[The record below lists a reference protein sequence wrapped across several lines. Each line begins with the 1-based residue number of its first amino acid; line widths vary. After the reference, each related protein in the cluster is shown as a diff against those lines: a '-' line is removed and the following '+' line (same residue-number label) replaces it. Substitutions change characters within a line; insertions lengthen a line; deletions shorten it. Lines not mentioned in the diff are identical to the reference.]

1 MDKTTKMIAAV
12 TGLLVAVGALVAS
25 LGLGGGDAPA
35 GITVILDSQEAFEH
49 FLRNHP
55 STG

>member
-1 MDKTTKMIAAV
+1 MDKTTKMIAAI

-25 LGLGGGDAPA
+25 LGLGGGDAPG
-35 GITVILDSQEAFEH
+35 GITVILDSQEAFDH

-55 STG
+55 AAG

>member
-1 MDKTTKMIAAV
+1 MDKTTKMIAAI
-12 TGLLVAVGALVAS
+12 TGLVVAVGALVAS

-35 GITVILDSQEAFEH
+35 GITVILDSQEAFDH

-55 STG
+55 AAG

>member
-1 MDKTTKMIAAV
+1 MDKTTKLIAAI

-35 GITVILDSQEAFEH
+35 GITVILDSPEAFEV

-55 STG
+55 AAG

>member
-1 MDKTTKMIAAV
+1 MDKTTKMIAAI
-12 TGLLVAVGALVAS
+12 TGLLVAAGALVAS

-35 GITVILDSQEAFEH
+35 GITVILDSQEAFDH

-55 STG
+55 AAG

>member
-1 MDKTTKMIAAV
+1 MDKTTKMIAAI
-12 TGLLVAVGALVAS
+12 TGLLVAVGALVAT
-25 LGLGGGDAPA
+25 LGLGGGDAPG

-55 STG
+55 AAG

>member
-1 MDKTTKMIAAV
+1 MDKTTKMIAAI

-49 FLRNHP
+49 FLRSHP
-55 STG
+55 SAG

>member
-1 MDKTTKMIAAV
+1 MDKTTKMIAAI

-35 GITVILDSQEAFEH
+35 GITVILDSQEAFDH
-49 FLRNHP
+49 FLRSHP
-55 STG
+55 AAG

>member
-1 MDKTTKMIAAV
+1 MDKTTKMIAAI

-25 LGLGGGDAPA
+25 LGLGGGDAPV

>member
-1 MDKTTKMIAAV
+1 MDNATKMIAAI
-12 TGLLVAVGALVAS
+12 TGLLIAVGALVAS

-35 GITVILDSQEAFEH
+35 GITVILDSQEAFDH

-55 STG
+55 AAG

>member
-1 MDKTTKMIAAV
+1 MDKTTKMIAAI

-35 GITVILDSQEAFEH
+35 GITVILDSQEAFDH

-55 STG
+55 AAG

>member
-1 MDKTTKMIAAV
+1 MDKTTKMIAAI

-25 LGLGGGDAPA
+25 LGLGGSDAPA
-35 GITVILDSQEAFEH
+35 GITVILDSQEAFDH

-55 STG
+55 SAG

>member
-1 MDKTTKMIAAV
+1 MDKTTKMIASI

-25 LGLGGGDAPA
+25 LGLGGGDAPG
-35 GITVILDSQEAFEH
+35 GITVILDSPEAFEV

-55 STG
+55 AAG

>member
-1 MDKTTKMIAAV
+1 MDKTTKMIAAI

-25 LGLGGGDAPA
+25 LGLGGGDAPT
-35 GITVILDSQEAFEH
+35 GITVILDSPEAFEV

-55 STG
+55 ASG

>member
-1 MDKTTKMIAAV
+1 MDKTTKLIAAV
-12 TGLLVAVGALVAS
+12 TGLLVAVGALFAT

-35 GITVILDSQEAFEH
+35 GITVILDRPEAFEA
-49 FLRNHP
+49 FIRNHP

>member
-1 MDKTTKMIAAV
+1 MDKTTKMIAAI

-25 LGLGGGDAPA
+25 LGLGGGDAPT
-35 GITVILDSQEAFEH
+35 GITVILDSPEAFEA
-49 FLRNHP
+49 FIRNHP

>member
-1 MDKTTKMIAAV
+1 MDKTTKMIAAI
-12 TGLLVAVGALVAS
+12 TGLLVAVGALVAT
-25 LGLGGGDAPA
+25 LGLGGGDAPG